1 MDIGMLWYDDDSKRH
16 LDEKVARA
24 VAFYR
29 AKYGV
34 QPTECYVHPGLLP
47 VDQQAMAAGV
57 RVRGNRTVIK
67 NHLWLGV
74 GDGAPASAPVNQAAV
89 QKPAVGRSPA
99 RSRR

>member
-1 MDIGMLWYDDDSKRH
+1 MDIGMLWYDDDSKRR

-24 VAFYR
+24 VEFYR

-34 QPTECYVHPGLLP
+34 QPTECYVHPGMLAAGE
-47 VDQQAMAAGV
+47 QAMAAGV

-74 GDGAPASAPVNQAAV
+74 GDGAQ
-89 QKPAVGRSPA
+89 PAVPAAKPPSGRSPA

>member
-1 MDIGMLWYDDDSKRH
+1 MDIGMLWYDDDSKRR

-24 VAFYR
+24 VEFYR

-34 QPTECYVHPGLLP
+34 QPTECYVDPGQLA
-47 VDQQAMAAGV
+47 VGQQEMAAGV

-74 GDGAPASAPVNQAAV
+74 GDGV
-89 QKPAVGRSPA
+89 QPEATRKPAAGRSPA

>member
-1 MDIGMLWYDDDSKRH
+1 MDIGMLWYDDDSKRR

-24 VAFYR
+24 VEFYR

-74 GDGAPASAPVNQAAV
+74 GDGAPASAPVNQGAE
-89 QKPAVGRSPA
+89 QKPVVGRSPA